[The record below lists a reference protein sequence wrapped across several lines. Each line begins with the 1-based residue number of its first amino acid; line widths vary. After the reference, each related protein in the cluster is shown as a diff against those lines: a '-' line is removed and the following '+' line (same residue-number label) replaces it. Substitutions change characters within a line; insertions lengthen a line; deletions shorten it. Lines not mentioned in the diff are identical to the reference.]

1 MAFPY
6 VLQSESTGRFYVGST
21 TDLGRRLSEHARGQ
35 TPATRKR
42 GPWKLA
48 FRQKFSNLCQARQ
61 QEPRLKV
68 WKFHAA
74 IAKFVGM
81 EAPKG

>member
-1 MAFPY
+1 MAFLY

-21 TDLGRRLSEHARGQ
+21 THLGRRLSEHARGQ
-35 TPATRKR
+35 TPSTRKR

-48 FRQKFSNLCQARQ
+48 FHQKFPNLSEARQ
-61 QEPRLKV
+61 QERRLKA
-68 WKFHAA
+68 WKSHAA

-81 EAPKG
+81 EAAKG